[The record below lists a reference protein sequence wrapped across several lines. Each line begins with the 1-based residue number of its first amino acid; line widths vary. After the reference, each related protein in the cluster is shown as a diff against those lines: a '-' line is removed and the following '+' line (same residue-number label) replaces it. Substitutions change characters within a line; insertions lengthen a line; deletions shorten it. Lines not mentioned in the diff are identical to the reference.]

1 MQAQEGV
8 DNSYVPFVEH
18 GKLWR
23 TVNVEFMKGFQFYN
37 FFAVREEVM
46 HDGNTYMRMCRVRD
60 YESKS
65 SMDAFLRE
73 EEKKVYFYD
82 KVMQREFLLFDYSL
96 KVGDTYETYSLDE
109 NKEVSYKVLSV
120 GDLVGGPEVVSY
132 SYDEVGDSLNVH
144 RRYLRKWTVCRTDDE
159 TFRKTWIEGVGSL
172 SDPLANLYDSTPVS
186 VSEQLVYVTY
196 DDGGLYLPFSF
207 YDQYAAIHGCGLP
220 SLATYANGGERR
232 HDLTYEL
239 LGDCLHVY
247 GKALAQC
254 GPNNY
259 AYFIEKAT
267 DDPLVRKIEFEIA
280 GVEPTMDGMAL
291 HATNFYVSGFD
302 PNINYVVVDNFG
314 KEHPVVNRTPQ
325 LAYRP
330 FIEDGKVW
338 KVGSGF
344 TNPVQDVRY
353 YYFDGDTIIDGK
365 TCKRM
370 MCQQYV
376 GQENASAISPSPS
389 ESYVG
394 AWYEE
399 NQKVY
404 MYDMSD
410 REFWLMYDF
419 SAGKNDTLTVTRD
432 HQDYQ
437 YVIGP
442 KQSGDLKGFKG
453 VYRNIR
459 WIDEGNII
467 YSPTWLEG
475 VGSIDSPVNSFYF
488 GYVDPQSFL
497 MSCVVGDEVIYLDDT
512 YVDGATPESVI
523 SEKRRF
529 DFTHTIKTRP
539 QSSFSN
545 MADTQRRGNDDNEDK
560 QLYGEYSEQRL
571 DIRLDPLDEA
581 YLVCITDMSDKA
593 VYQKTVNA
601 GSVVAL
607 DIDISAY
614 PKGHYVVTV
623 ENSYESFTGEFETQ
637 TNGIEVVS
645 NKKTEGA
652 NIIFNLQGQRISS
665 LKKGLNIVNGQKV
678 CVK

>member
-1 MQAQEGV
+1 MQAQAGPT
-8 DNSYVPFVEH
+8 DYLPFVEN
-18 GKLWR
+18 GKQWHVVRSVFGEGFHLDHFR
-23 TVNVEFMKGFQFYN
+23 LMDESVVKDGKSYMKMF
-37 FFAVREEVM
+37 VSEDDLTEIREV
-46 HDGNTYMRMCRVRD
+46 GL
-60 YESKS
+60 
-65 SMDAFLRE
+65 LRE
-73 EEKKVYFYD
+73 TDKKVYFFD
-82 KVMQREFLLFDYSL
+82 SDRQKEFLLFDYSL
-96 KVGDTYETYSLDE
+96 KAGDTYDSYSPDE
-109 NKEVSYKVLSV
+109 MKAVSYKVLKV
-120 GDLVGGPEVVSY
+120 ENYVEGPEVIRYVY
-132 SYDEVGDSLNVH
+132 QERGDSLQAH
-144 RRYLRKWTVCRTDDE
+144 KRYLKKWTVCRTDDDS
-159 TFRKTWIEGVGSL
+159 FQKTWIEGVGSL
-172 SDPLANLYDSTPVS
+172 ESPLANYFDVSPVS
-186 VSEQLVYVTY
+186 VNSDLAYVEY
-196 DDGGLYLPFSF
+196 QNGDFFLPFSF
-207 YDQYAAIHGCGLP
+207 YNDMSQVHGSNLP

-267 DDPLVRKIEFEIA
+267 DDPLVRKIEFAIE

-291 HATNFYVSGFD
+291 HATNFYVPGFD

-314 KEHPVVNRTPQ
+314 KEHLVVNRTPQ

-344 TNPVQDVRY
+344 ANPVQDVRY
-353 YYFDGDTIIDGK
+353 YYFDGDTVIDGK

-376 GQENASAISPSPS
+376 GQEYPGVVAQSPS

-459 WIDEGNII
+459 WIDEGSII

-488 GYVDPQSFL
+488 GYVDPLSFL

-512 YVDGATPESVI
+512 YVDGATPESAI

-539 QSSFSN
+539 KAPLHRLAEASETTS
-545 MADTQRRGNDDNEDK
+545 
-560 QLYGEYSEQRL
+560 LYGEYSDQRL
-571 DIRLDPLDEA
+571 GINLNPLDQA
-581 YLVCITDMSDKA
+581 YLVSITDMSGKA
-593 VYQKTVNA
+593 VYEKTVDA
-601 GSVVAL
+601 GTIVAL

-614 PKGHYVVTV
+614 PKGHYTVTV
-623 ENSYESFTGEFETQ
+623 ENSNEVFTGEFDSQ
-637 TNGIEVVS
+637 TEGIEVVS

-665 LKKGLNIVNGQKV
+665 LQKGLNIVSGRKV
-678 CVK
+678 YMR

>member
-1 MQAQEGV
+1 
-8 DNSYVPFVEH
+8 
-18 GKLWR
+18 
-23 TVNVEFMKGFQFYN
+23 
-37 FFAVREEVM
+37 
-46 HDGNTYMRMCRVRD
+46 
-60 YESKS
+60 
-65 SMDAFLRE
+65 
-73 EEKKVYFYD
+73 
-82 KVMQREFLLFDYSL
+82 
-96 KVGDTYETYSLDE
+96 
-109 NKEVSYKVLSV
+109 
-120 GDLVGGPEVVSY
+120 
-132 SYDEVGDSLNVH
+132 
-144 RRYLRKWTVCRTDDE
+144 
-159 TFRKTWIEGVGSL
+159 
-172 SDPLANLYDSTPVS
+172 
-186 VSEQLVYVTY
+186 
-196 DDGGLYLPFSF
+196 
-207 YDQYAAIHGCGLP
+207 
-220 SLATYANGGERR
+220 
-232 HDLTYEL
+232 
-239 LGDCLHVY
+239 
-247 GKALAQC
+247 KALAQC

-267 DDPLVRKIEFEIA
+267 DDPLVRKIEFAIE

-291 HATNFYVSGFD
+291 HATSFYVPGFD

-344 TNPVQDVRY
+344 ANPVQDVRY
-353 YYFDGDTIIDGK
+353 YYFDGDTVIDGK

-376 GQENASAISPSPS
+376 SP
-389 ESYVG
+389 ESLVNELHYSLSYAG

-399 NQKVY
+399 DKKVY
-404 MYDMSD
+404 TYDED
-410 REFWLMYDF
+410 NKEFKLMYDF

-459 WIDEGNII
+459 WIDEGSII

-488 GYVDPQSFL
+488 GYVDPLSFL

-512 YVDGATPESVI
+512 YVDGATPESAI

-539 QSSFSN
+539 KAPLHRLAEASETTS
-545 MADTQRRGNDDNEDK
+545 
-560 QLYGEYSEQRL
+560 LYGEYSDQRL
-571 DIRLDPLDEA
+571 GINLNPLDQA
-581 YLVCITDMSDKA
+581 YLVSITDMSGKA
-593 VYQKTVNA
+593 VYEKTVDA
-601 GSVVAL
+601 GTIVAL

-614 PKGHYVVTV
+614 PKGHYTVTV
-623 ENSYESFTGEFETQ
+623 ENSNEVFTGEFDSQ
-637 TNGIEVVS
+637 TEGIEVVS

-665 LKKGLNIVNGQKV
+665 LQKGLNIVSGRKV
-678 CVK
+678 YMR